1 MDAALVKMFFRAMLF
16 IGILVVLVALVAGA
30 IEYWPVTLLGI
41 AGVVGA
47 YVLRGKM
54 RERRNR
60 V

>member
-1 MDAALVKMFFRAMLF
+1 MLPVGMMIKAF
-16 IGILVVLVALVAGA
+16 IAVAVLVLLGAVVAGA
-30 IEYWPVTLLGI
+30 IEYWPITLLGI
-41 AGVVGA
+41 AGIVGA